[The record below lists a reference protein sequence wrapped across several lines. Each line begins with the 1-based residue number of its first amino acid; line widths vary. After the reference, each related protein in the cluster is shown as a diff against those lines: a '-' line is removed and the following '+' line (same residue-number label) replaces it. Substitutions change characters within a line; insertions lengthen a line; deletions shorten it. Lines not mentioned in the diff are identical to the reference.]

1 MIPMIQDVP
10 GQTLRHLRKVE
21 GPTATLLAA
30 PTGKARVRL
39 RAMTGLSAN
48 TIHQVLHDAGMLGP
62 NYRILEKPE
71 KGKRI
76 CKNIV
81 IDESSM
87 PSVEL
92 LAALFRAVDI
102 NAFRRLIFVGDPYQL
117 PPIGPGRPFVDAL
130 RWLREQHPE
139 CIAES

>member
-1 MIPMIQDVP
+1 
-10 GQTLRHLRKVE
+10 
-21 GPTATLLAA
+21 
-30 PTGKARVRL
+30 
-39 RAMTGLSAN
+39 
-48 TIHQVLHDAGMLGP
+48 MLGP
-62 NYRILEKPE
+62 NYRILEEPE

-92 LAALFRAVDI
+92 LAALFRAIDI

-130 RWLREQHPE
+130 R
-139 CIAES
+139 